1 MAEPSASSDND
12 EDEALIARIADKV
25 VRRRL
30 AVPAVLFL
38 ESVKPLNFVGSQLMV
53 FMDPILK
60 LVTTIPD
67 YERLAKLLEE
77 RGSIERLIQAIE
89 AREESGDKP

>member
-1 MAEPSASSDND
+1 MDEPSGPPD
-12 EDEALIARIADKV
+12 EDEALIARIADQI

-30 AVPAVLFL
+30 AVPAILFL

-89 AREESGDKP
+89 AREEEKP

>member
-1 MAEPSASSDND
+1 MDENSASQSASED
-12 EDEALIARIADKV
+12 DEALLARIADQV

-30 AVPAVLFL
+30 APVAILFL

-60 LVTTIPD
+60 LFVTIPD
-67 YERLAKLLEE
+67 YEKLVKLLEE
-77 RGSIERLIQAIE
+77 RGGIERLIQAIE
-89 AREESGDKP
+89 AREEDP